1 MRVFGFTI
9 PLIVL
14 LIVAFIIGAKNP
26 GLLAK
31 VPLLNK
37 I

>member
-1 MRVFGFTI
+1 MRVFGFTV
-9 PLIVL
+9 PLLVL
-14 LIVAFIIGAKNP
+14 LLVAFIIGAKNP
-26 GLLAK
+26 ALLAK